1 MRSSRDVT
9 LSAANGAGPMTPID
23 LTGKTAFVTGSTR
36 GIGHAI
42 ARTLHAAGAKVA
54 VVGRDQAR
62 AESVAAELGERAAG
76 VACDVAQADQV
87 EAAIAAAER
96 ALGPIDILVN
106 NAGLTRDNILL
117 RLTDADWNAVL
128 DANLKGAFHTTRAV
142 IKGMM
147 KRRAGR
153 IVNITSIVGLTG
165 NKGQANY
172 AASKAG
178 LIGFTKSVAKEYA
191 SRGVLANC
199 VAPGF
204 IETDMTA
211 ALPDEARAT
220 LLQDIALGRLG
231 RPEDVA
237 GAVLF
242 LASDLA
248 GYITGQV
255 LVVDG
260 GMVI

>member
-1 MRSSRDVT
+1 MSGTAAPSMRV
-9 LSAANGAGPMTPID
+9 ID
-23 LTGKTAFVTGSTR
+23 LTGRTAFVTGSTR
-36 GIGHAI
+36 GIGLAI
-42 ARTLHAAGAKVA
+42 ARALHGAGAKVA
-54 VVGRDQAR
+54 IVGRDQTR
-62 AESVAAELGERAAG
+62 AESLAAELGQRTFG
-76 VACDVAQADQV
+76 VTCDVAHADQV
-87 EAAIAAAER
+87 ERAIAAAET
-96 ALGPIDILVN
+96 ALGPVDILVN

-117 RLTDADWNAVL
+117 RLSDADWDAVL
-128 DANLKGAFHTTRAV
+128 DTNLKGAFHTTRAV

-147 KRRAGR
+147 KLRAGR
-153 IVNITSIVGLTG
+153 IVNITSVVGLTG

-211 ALPDEARAT
+211 ALPEEARAT
-220 LLQDIALGRLG
+220 LLQAIALGRLG

-248 GYITGQV
+248 GYVTGQV

>member
-1 MRSSRDVT
+1 
-9 LSAANGAGPMTPID
+9 MTTID
-23 LTGKTAFVTGSTR
+23 LTGKVAFVTGSTR
-36 GIGHAI
+36 GIGLGVAT
-42 ARTLHAAGAKVA
+42 ALHAAGAKVA
-54 VVGRDQAR
+54 IVGRDVAKAQA
-62 AESVAAELGERAAG
+62 VAATLGERAVG
-76 VACDVAQADQV
+76 VSCDVADGGQV
-87 EAAIAAAER
+87 EAAIAAAEQ

-106 NAGLTRDNILL
+106 NAGLTRDNLLL
-117 RLTDADWNAVL
+117 RLSETDWDTVL
-128 DANLKGAFHTTRAV
+128 DANLKGAFFTTRAV
-142 IKGMM
+142 VKGMM
-147 KRRAGR
+147 KRRSGR
-153 IVNITSIVGLTG
+153 IINVTSIVGLTG

-191 SRGVLANC
+191 SRGVLVNAI
-199 VAPGF
+199 APGF

-211 ALPDEARAT
+211 ALPEDGRTA
-220 LLQDIALGRLG
+220 LLEGIALGRLG

-237 GAVLF
+237 GAVIF

-248 GYITGQV
+248 AYVTGQV

>member
-1 MRSSRDVT
+1 VT
-9 LSAANGAGPMTPID
+9 AID
-23 LTGKTAFVTGSTR
+23 LGGKTAFVTGSTR
-36 GIGHAI
+36 GIGLGI
-42 ARTLHAAGAKVA
+42 ARALHAAGARVA
-54 VVGRDQAR
+54 IVGRDQAK
-62 AESVAAELGERAAG
+62 AQAVAAELGERAAG
-76 VACDVAQADQV
+76 LACDVVQADQV
-87 EAAIAAAER
+87 ETAIAAAEK

-106 NAGLTRDNILL
+106 NAGITRDNILL
-117 RLTDADWNAVL
+117 RLTEADWNAVL
-128 DANLKGAFHTTRAV
+128 DANLKGAFHTTRAA

-147 KRRAGR
+147 KRRSGR

-211 ALPDEARAT
+211 ALPEEARAT
-220 LLQDIALGRLG
+220 LLQGIALGRLG

-242 LASDLA
+242 LASDLS
-248 GYITGQV
+248 GYVTGQV

>member
-1 MRSSRDVT
+1 VT
-9 LSAANGAGPMTPID
+9 TID

-42 ARTLHAAGAKVA
+42 ARALHAAGAKVA
-54 VVGRDQAR
+54 VVGRDRAR
-62 AESVAAELGERAAG
+62 AEAVAAELGDRATG

-87 EAAIAAAER
+87 EAAIAAAEG

-128 DANLKGAFHTTRAV
+128 DANLTGAFHTTRAV

-237 GAVLF
+237 GTVLF

>member
-1 MRSSRDVT
+1 M
-9 LSAANGAGPMTPID
+9 D

-36 GIGHAI
+36 GIGSAI
-42 ARTLHAAGAKVA
+42 AARLHAAGARVA
-54 VVGRDQAR
+54 VVGREVERAR
-62 AESVAAELGERAAG
+62 ARAAELGHRAAG
-76 VACDVAQADQV
+76 FACDVADAAQV
-87 EAAIAAAER
+87 DAAVAEAEA

-106 NAGLTRDNILL
+106 NAGLTRDQILI
-117 RLTDADWNAVL
+117 RMTDADWDAVL
-128 DANLKGAFHTTRAV
+128 NANLKGAFHTARAV
-142 IKGMM
+142 LRGMM
-147 KRRAGR
+147 KRRNGR
-153 IVNITSIVGLTG
+153 IINIASVVGLTG

-178 LIGFTKSVAKEYA
+178 LIGFTKAIAKEYA
-191 SRGVLANC
+191 SRNILVNC

-204 IETDMTA
+204 IETEMTN
-211 ALPDEARAT
+211 ALPGEARTA
-220 LLQDIALGRLG
+220 LLQQIALGRLG
-231 RPEDVA
+231 QPDDVA
-237 GAVLF
+237 GVVLF

>member
-1 MRSSRDVT
+1 
-9 LSAANGAGPMTPID
+9 MTTID

-42 ARTLHAAGAKVA
+42 ARALHAAGASVA

-62 AESVAAELGERAAG
+62 AEAVAAELGERAVG

-87 EAAIAAAER
+87 DAAIAAAER

-165 NKGQANY
+165 NKGQSNY

-204 IETDMTA
+204 IQTDMTA

>member
-1 MRSSRDVT
+1 
-9 LSAANGAGPMTPID
+9 MTTID
-23 LTGKTAFVTGSTR
+23 LAGKTAFVTGSTR
-36 GIGHAI
+36 GIGQAI
-42 ARTLHAAGAKVA
+42 ARALHAAGARVA

-62 AESVAAELGERAAG
+62 AEAVAAELGDCAAG

-87 EAAIAAAER
+87 EAAIAAAEQ

>member
-1 MRSSRDVT
+1 V
-9 LSAANGAGPMTPID
+9 
-23 LTGKTAFVTGSTR
+23 
-36 GIGHAI
+36 
-42 ARTLHAAGAKVA
+42 
-54 VVGRDQAR
+54 
-62 AESVAAELGERAAG
+62 
-76 VACDVAQADQV
+76 
-87 EAAIAAAER
+87 
-96 ALGPIDILVN
+96 DILVN
-106 NAGLTRDNILL
+106 NAGFTRDNILM
-117 RLTDADWNAVL
+117 RLSEEDWDAVL
-128 DANLKGAFHTTRAV
+128 DANLKGAFNTTRAV
-142 IKGMM
+142 IRGMM

-153 IVNITSIVGLTG
+153 IINITSVVGLTG

-191 SRGVLANC
+191 SRNILANC
-199 VAPGF
+199 IAPGF
-204 IETDMTA
+204 IETDMTRG
-211 ALPDEARAT
+211 LPDEARTA
-220 LLQDIALGRLG
+220 LLEHIALGKLG

-248 GYITGQV
+248 SYVTGQV

>member
-1 MRSSRDVT
+1 
-9 LSAANGAGPMTPID
+9 MTAID
-23 LTGKTAFVTGSTR
+23 LTGQIALVTGSTR
-36 GIGHAI
+36 GIGRAI
-42 ARTLHAAGAKVA
+42 AQTLYAAGAKVA
-54 VVGRDQAR
+54 VVGRNAER
-62 AESVAAELGERAAG
+62 AQEVAAALGERAAG
-76 VACDVAQADQV
+76 FACDVAVAAEV
-87 EAAIAAAER
+87 EAAVAAAEQV
-96 ALGPIDILVN
+96 LGPLTILVN

-117 RLTDADWNAVL
+117 RLSDEDWDAVL

-153 IVNITSIVGLTG
+153 IINISSVVGLTG

-178 LIGFTKSVAKEYA
+178 LIGFTKSVAREYA
-191 SRGVLANC
+191 SRNVLVNC
-199 VAPGF
+199 IAPGF

-211 ALPDEARAT
+211 VLPPESREAL
-220 LLQDIALGRLG
+220 LGQIALGHLG

-242 LASDLA
+242 LASELA
-248 GYITGQV
+248 AYMTGQV
-255 LVVDG
+255 LIVDG
-260 GMVI
+260 GMVV

>member
-1 MRSSRDVT
+1 
-9 LSAANGAGPMTPID
+9 MTAID
-23 LTGKTAFVTGSTR
+23 LTGKVAFVTGSTR
-36 GIGHAI
+36 GIGLAI
-42 ARTLHAAGAKVA
+42 ARAFHGAGAKVA
-54 VVGRDQAR
+54 IVGREQAR
-62 AESVAAELGERAAG
+62 AAAVAAGLGERAAG
-76 VACDVAQADQV
+76 FACDVADGGQV
-87 EAAIAAAER
+87 EAAIAAAES
-96 ALGPIDILVN
+96 ALGPIDVLVN

-117 RLTDADWNAVL
+117 RLTDADWDAVL

-153 IVNITSIVGLTG
+153 IVNITSIVGLIG

-191 SRGVLANC
+191 SRGILVNC

-211 ALPDEARAT
+211 ALPDAARAS
-220 LLQDIALGRLG
+220 LLEGIALGRLG

-248 GYITGQV
+248 AYVTGQV

-260 GMVI
+260 GMVV

>member
-1 MRSSRDVT
+1 MAV
-9 LSAANGAGPMTPID
+9 AVD
-23 LTGKTAFVTGSTR
+23 LTGKVAFVTGSTR

-42 ARTLHAAGAKVA
+42 AVMLHQAGAKVA
-54 VVGRDQAR
+54 IVGRDAAR
-62 AESVAAELGERAAG
+62 AAEVAGALGPGTVG
-76 VACDVAQADQV
+76 VGCDVADAGQL
-87 EAAIAAAER
+87 EAAIAQAEQ

-106 NAGLTRDNILL
+106 NAGLTRDNIML
-117 RLTDADWNAVL
+117 RLSEADWDAVL
-128 DANLKGAFHTTRAV
+128 DANLKGAFLAMRAV
-142 IKGMM
+142 TKGMM
-147 KRRAGR
+147 KRRSGR
-153 IVNITSIVGLTG
+153 IINIASVVGLTG

-178 LIGFTKSVAKEYA
+178 LIGFTKAIAKEYA
-191 SRGVLANC
+191 SRNILVNC

-204 IETDMTA
+204 VETDMTGG
-211 ALPDEARAT
+211 LPVEARAS
-220 LLQDIALGRLG
+220 LLQQIALGRLG
-231 RPEDVA
+231 RPEDIA

-248 GYITGQV
+248 AYVTGQV

>member
-1 MRSSRDVT
+1 
-9 LSAANGAGPMTPID
+9 
-23 LTGKTAFVTGSTR
+23 
-36 GIGHAI
+36 
-42 ARTLHAAGAKVA
+42 
-54 VVGRDQAR
+54 VG
-62 AESVAAELGERAAG
+62 
-76 VACDVAQADQV
+76 DQV
-87 EAAIAAAER
+87 DAAVASAEAAI
-96 ALGPIDILVN
+96 GPITLLVN

-117 RLTDADWNAVL
+117 RLTDDDWDQVL

-153 IVNITSIVGLTG
+153 IVNVSSIVGLIG

-178 LIGFTKSVAKEYA
+178 LIGFSKSIAKEYA
-191 SRGVLANC
+191 SRGILVNC
-199 VAPGF
+199 IAPGF

-211 ALPDEARAT
+211 ALPEAAKTT
-220 LLQDIALGRLG
+220 LLEGIALGRLG
-231 RPEDVA
+231 RPDDVA

-260 GMVI
+260 GLVI

>member
-1 MRSSRDVT
+1 
-9 LSAANGAGPMTPID
+9 MTALD
-23 LTGKTAFVTGSTR
+23 LTARTAFVTGSTR
-36 GIGHAI
+36 GIGLAI
-42 ARTLHAAGAKVA
+42 ARALHAAGARVA
-54 VVGRDQAR
+54 IVGRDQAK
-62 AESVAAELGERAAG
+62 AAAAAAEFGERAVAL
-76 VACDVAQADQV
+76 ACDVARADQV
-87 EAAIAAAER
+87 ETAIAAAER

-117 RLTDADWNAVL
+117 RLTDADWDAVL

-153 IVNITSIVGLTG
+153 IINITSIVGLTG

-191 SRGVLANC
+191 SRGILANC
-199 VAPGF
+199 IAPGF

-211 ALPDEARAT
+211 ALPDEARAS

-248 GYITGQV
+248 GYVTGQV

>member
-1 MRSSRDVT
+1 
-9 LSAANGAGPMTPID
+9 MTAID
-23 LTGKTAFVTGSTR
+23 LTGKAAFVTGSTR
-36 GIGHAI
+36 GIGLAI
-42 ARTLHAAGAKVA
+42 ARALHGAGAKVA
-54 VVGRDQAR
+54 IVGREQAR
-62 AESVAAELGERAAG
+62 AAAVAAELGERTAG
-76 VACDVAQADQV
+76 VACDVADGAQV
-87 EAAIAAAER
+87 EAAIAAAES
-96 ALGPIDILVN
+96 ALGPIDVLVN

-117 RLTDADWNAVL
+117 RLTDADWDAVL

-191 SRGVLANC
+191 SRGILVNC

-211 ALPDEARAT
+211 ALPDAARAS

-231 RPEDVA
+231 RPEDIA

-248 GYITGQV
+248 AYITGQV

-260 GMVI
+260 GMVV